1 VADRNAPKSN
11 RTSRSR
17 HSLGFDARESCG
29 DELSFRQRRDCRQ
42 CIGRNRRD
50 VRGVPGAGA
59 NALTSDMISSGR
71 FAARGLTQLRYKIGL
86 LVFAIVCTAQVDVG
100 ARESKDWIVLKN
112 CRLISNPANDGD
124 SFHVS
129 AGAREYIFRLYMV
142 DAPETD
148 EMNPARLVEQ
158 AKYFAITVPQAIEV
172 GLAAKQFTR
181 AKLSE
186 PFTVFTRMSDAM
198 GRSKLE
204 RFYAFVQ
211 NKDGDLG
218 EQLVRN
224 GLARNY
230 GFKAVPPGLR
240 NSRLEV
246 EKLQQFEDEAKQ
258 EKIGGWGIDAGRL
271 NVHPQKAPFSI
282 FVAEKMIRSQ
292 ASPWVNSFSRNSAT
306 PGFRPSSTAVG
317 PVEIKKSHPKE
328 KIEPGRIDINTATE
342 KELKMI
348 RGVGPVLASRII
360 AARPFRS
367 ADDLK
372 KVNGIGDKKYAKIR
386 PHFQ

>member
-1 VADRNAPKSN
+1 M
-11 RTSRSR
+11 
-17 HSLGFDARESCG
+17 CG
-29 DELSFRQRRDCRQ
+29 
-42 CIGRNRRD
+42 
-50 VRGVPGAGA
+50 
-59 NALTSDMISSGR
+59 MISICNFATGR
-71 FAARGLTQLRYKIGL
+71 LTQLRHKIGL
-86 LVFAIVCTAQVDVG
+86 LALALVCVALVDAG
-100 ARESKDWIVLKN
+100 ARESKDWIVLEN
-112 CRLISNPANDGD
+112 CRFILNPADDGD

-129 AGAREYIFRLYMV
+129 VGTKEYIFRLYMV

-148 EMNPARLVEQ
+148 ALTPGRLVEQ
-158 AKYFAITVPQAIEV
+158 AKYFEITVPQAIEV
-172 GLAAKQFTR
+172 GEAAKEFTR
-181 AKLSE
+181 EKLSQ

-211 NKDGDLG
+211 TKDGDLG

-230 GFKAVPPGLR
+230 GYKAVPPGLR

-258 EKIGGWGIDAGRL
+258 EKIGGWGVDTKRL
-271 NVHPQKAPFSI
+271 NVQAQKPTSFSV
-282 FVAEKMIRSQ
+282 FVAEKTARSY
-292 ASPWVNSFSRNSAT
+292 ARPPANTPFAT
-306 PGFRPSSTAVG
+306 PVFRPSSTTVR
-317 PVEIKKSHPKE
+317 PVEVKQTHANE
-328 KIEPGRIDINTATE
+328 KIELGRIEINTATE

-348 RGVGPVLASRII
+348 PGVGPVIASRII

-386 PHFQ
+386 PYFQ